1 MIITRSPLRISFV
14 GGPSDLPAFCHSR
27 EGHIISAA
35 IDRYVYISI
44 APRSSGVRLSYSIT
58 ENVDHV
64 DELQHDIVR
73 QAIKFT
79 QLPYSGIEI
88 SSMADI
94 DSGAG
99 LGSSGAFTCA
109 LIKNLYAHRGVYL
122 DQFNTFRNASVVEM
136 HLCSKPIGYQDQAV
150 SAYGGIGFYTFYDTG
165 IERNDLSF
173 SPYVDELFNHLLV
186 VDTGLRGKSSD
197 VLSDQSK
204 TLDIEITQRMS
215 EAALTFRTMLLDG
228 QINECGHLLDE
239 CWSLKKLIHPDI
251 SNATIDNIYDIAMSN
266 GAYGGKLC
274 GAGGR
279 GMMLFIVNPDMLG
292 SLAMMLENTLG
303 LRSFVPELA
312 RSGTEII
319 YSS

>member
-1 MIITRSPLRISFV
+1 MRISFV

-27 EGHIISAA
+27 EGHVVSAA
-35 IDRYVYISI
+35 IDRYVYLSI
-44 APRSSGVRLSYSIT
+44 APRNSRVRLSYSIT
-58 ENVDHV
+58 ENVNHV

-73 QAIKFT
+73 QALKFT

-136 HLCSKPIGYQDQAV
+136 YLCNKPIGYQDQAA
-150 SAYGGIGFYTFYDTG
+150 SAYGGMGFYTFHDTE
-165 IERNDLSF
+165 IERDDLSF
-173 SPYVDELFNHLLV
+173 SPYVDELFHCILL

-197 VLSDQSK
+197 VLS
-204 TLDIEITQRMS
+204 TRIDIELTQRMN
-215 EAALTFRTMLLDG
+215 EAALIFRSMLMDG
-228 QINECGHLLDE
+228 QINECGALLDE
-239 CWSLKKLIHPDI
+239 CWSVKKLMHPNI
-251 SNATIDNIYDIAMSN
+251 SNQSIDQIYDIAMSN
-266 GAYGGKLC
+266 GAIGGKLC

-279 GMMLFIVNPDMLG
+279 GVMLFIVERGKVNALSML
-292 SLAMMLENTLG
+292 LWNTLG
-303 LRSFVPELA
+303 LLSFTPRLSQ
-312 RSGTEII
+312 SGTEII